1 MSQGTHLSASLIM
14 AQTPE
19 QENFMTKFI
28 NTHTVSPDAVAHFEA
43 SSWLSPYLQNSLY
56 EPVPTFSR
64 VLKPTGEDYF
74 FSTTI
79 RTERTIPH
87 LISLKLKNL
96 VIPPNNEKGHPY
108 NKTTDFSAKT
118 QTGLS
123 APVPE
128 HPDCIY
134 LIALGKGGLDGHP
147 STMHGGMLC
156 AILDETMGLT
166 VMLHYTKHSP
176 IPDERESLYTVK
188 LDTTYRA
195 AVPTPGDVLVRCWVT
210 RREGRKFFSRGQICS
225 REGVVMTEAEGLWVE
240 SKKKETKGAR
250 L

>member
-1 MSQGTHLSASLIM
+1 M
-14 AQTPE
+14 APD
-19 QENFMTKFI
+19 NFMTKFI
-28 NTHTVSPDAVAHFEA
+28 NTHTVSPDAVQHFKA
-43 SSWLSPYLQNSLY
+43 STWLSPYLQNSLY
-56 EPVPTFSR
+56 ETVPTFSR

-79 RTERTIPH
+79 RTESTIPH

-96 VIPPNNEKGHPY
+96 IAPEKIE
-108 NKTTDFSAKT
+108 NSSAKT

-128 HPDCIY
+128 NPDCVY
-134 LIALGKGGLDGHP
+134 LISLGKGGLDGHP
-147 STMHGGMLC
+147 NTMHGGMLC

-166 VMLHYTKHSP
+166 VMLHYTKHTP
-176 IPDERESLYTVK
+176 NPDQRESLYTVK

-195 AVPTPGDVLVRCWVT
+195 AVPTPGDVLVKSWVT
-210 RREGRKFFSRGQICS
+210 RREGRKFYSRGQICNQA
-225 REGVVMTEAEGLWVE
+225 GMVMTEAEGLWVE
-240 SKKKETKGAR
+240 SKKKPDVAAKEGRSSKESR

>member
-1 MSQGTHLSASLIM
+1 M
-14 AQTPE
+14 APN
-19 QENFMTKFI
+19 NFMQKFI
-28 NTHTVSPDAVAHFEA
+28 NTHTVSPDAVEHFKA
-43 SSWLSPYLQNSLY
+43 TWLSPYLQNPLY
-56 EPVPTFSR
+56 ETVPTFSR

-96 VIPPNNEKGHPY
+96 VGPEKVEKGHAS
-108 NKTTDFSAKT
+108 NKTTHLSAKT

-128 HPDCIY
+128 NPDCVY
-134 LIALGKGGLDGHP
+134 LIRLGKGGLDGHP
-147 STMHGGMLC
+147 STVHGGMLC

-166 VMLHYTKHSP
+166 VMLHHTKDSP
-176 IPDERESLYTVK
+176 DPDQRESLYTVK

-195 AVPTPGDVLVRCWVT
+195 AVPTPSDVLVKSWVT
-210 RREGRKFFSRGQICS
+210 RREGRKFFSRGQICNQ
-225 REGVVMTEAEGLWVE
+225 EGMVMTEAEGLWVE
-240 SKKKETKGAR
+240 SKKKPDVAAKEGRSSKAAK